1 MDADYLLIGK
11 VGKPHGLRGEVK
23 VHPCH
28 SSRESF
34 YPGLQVYG
42 EQGSQIKYRRLS
54 AVKVQGRTLLCRF
67 QGVDNRNQAE
77 ELQGESLYLQ
87 EKDLRPLPDGEYY
100 GYQII
105 GSRVYN
111 DRDVY
116 LGVMEEIFST
126 AAHDVWVIRD
136 GEKERLYP
144 AVAECILSVDQSR
157 KQIRLRDYFDPAEG
171 DDR

>member
-1 MDADYLLIGK
+1 MDADYLLIGR
-11 VGKPHGLRGEVK
+11 VGKPHGLRGEIK
-23 VHPCH
+23 VHPCDT
-28 SSRESF
+28 SRESF
-34 YPGLQVYG
+34 YPGLQLCG
-42 EQGSQIKYRRLS
+42 GPGDQFRRWILTT
-54 AVKVQGRTLLCRF
+54 VKRQGRTLLCRF
-67 QGVDNRNQAE
+67 EGVDNRNQAE

-87 EKDLRPLPDGEYY
+87 EKDLRPLPEGEYY

-116 LGVMEEIFST
+116 LGIMEEIFST

-136 GEKERLYP
+136 GEKEKLYP

-157 KQIRLRDYFDPAEG
+157 KEIRLRDYFDPAEG